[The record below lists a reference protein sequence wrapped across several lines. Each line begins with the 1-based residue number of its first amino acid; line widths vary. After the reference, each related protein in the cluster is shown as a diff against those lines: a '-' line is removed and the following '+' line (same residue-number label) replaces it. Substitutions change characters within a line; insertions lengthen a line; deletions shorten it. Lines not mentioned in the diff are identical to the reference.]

1 MEPTTIIH
9 KDIVVVN
16 SKVKY
21 TKGFFRWSSKHHTS
35 EDKIKHHRYW
45 YHIVWKKHYIEHCVF
60 KVAYGQ

>member
-45 YHIVWKKHYIEHCVF
+45 YHIVWK
-60 KVAYGQ
+60 

>member
-9 KDIVVVN
+9 MDIVVVN

-21 TKGFFRWSSKHHTS
+21 TKGFFRWSSKHTS

-45 YHIVWKKHYIEHCVF
+45 YHIVWK
-60 KVAYGQ
+60 